1 MYIEYKMFEIY
12 KNSCNSSAY
21 NSYARGGEMKYLITD
36 IAEGFKWGENTV
48 EGGRIHALNK

>member
-1 MYIEYKMFEIY
+1 MFEIY

-21 NSYARGGEMKYLITD
+21 NSYAGGGEMKYLITD
-36 IAEGFKWGENTV
+36 IAEGFKWDENTV